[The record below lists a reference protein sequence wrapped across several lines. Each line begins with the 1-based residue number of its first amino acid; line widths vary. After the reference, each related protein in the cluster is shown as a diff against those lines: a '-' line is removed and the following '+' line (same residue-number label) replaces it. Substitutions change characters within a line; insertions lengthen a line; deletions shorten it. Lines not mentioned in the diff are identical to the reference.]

1 MRTKG
6 SGWVNRGRR
15 GIIIQIQRFSWC
27 IQRVWF
33 LDQRMR
39 YRQRHG
45 GLIWTRSSKVDCMYP
60 FSLFPPIQALTCCL
74 LIRWPYY
81 PTSPTLP
88 KSAHPS
94 LNSTWPHL
102 LLTDFSS
109 QTTFTS
115 SHNINHTELLYNKL
129 FLPCLD
135 LDELFTKW
143 GKEEKRLPMM
153 FYMSSNY
160 RLYIPTPT

>member
-15 GIIIQIQRFSWC
+15 GIIIQMRFSWC

-60 FSLFPPIQALTCCL
+60 FSLIPPIQTLTCCL
-74 LIRWPYY
+74 LIGWSYY

-88 KSAHPS
+88 KPAHPS

-102 LLTDFSS
+102 LPTDHLSHPCTIS
-109 QTTFTS
+109 IIQSYCTTS
-115 SHNINHTELLYNKL
+115 SFCLVQY
-129 FLPCLD
+129 CLD

-143 GKEEKRLPMM
+143 GERGERATNDVLHV
-153 FYMSSNY
+153 S
-160 RLYIPTPT
+160 